1 MDTEKIKRF
10 VNDCIHNPLT
20 WKGKVV
26 NGFLVLLITFSI
38 AVIPV
43 HLLTDLA
50 WLQEELM
57 WFERFVVTI
66 FTIEYVLRIWS
77 AKLPFRYITSWWG
90 VIDLVAVLPFYLA
103 ELGIFEVAPEIFLL
117 LRVLRILKFCRSHDI
132 DEKNMKEHE
141 LERHGDFECIE
152 NEKVEKVVQKH
163 PIVFL
168 LGLLL
173 PLFFTTCGLL
183 TILLTRGGVI
193 GISVSVLLFAFAV
206 IFFIKAWLDYNY
218 DVIYITNFRVIVQ
231 DRQLFGAIKNDIAYE
246 SITNVVPNNLGI
258 ICWILRM
265 GNIHIETAAFQGT
278 LVFENAPNP
287 HFIVRHISNNRQRVL
302 LAREGRDAKESSMIK
317 HMQEEEK
324 KIEGLVEELEHR
336 KNS

>member
-1 MDTEKIKRF
+1 MNTEKIKNY
-10 VNDCIHNPLT
+10 VNDCLHNPRN
-20 WKGKVV
+20 WKGKTV
-26 NGFLVLLITFSI
+26 NGFLVLLIIFSI

-50 WLQEELM
+50 WLQEELIL
-57 WFERFVVTI
+57 FERFAVTV
-66 FTIEYVLRIWS
+66 FTIEYILRIWS
-77 AKLPFRYITSWWG
+77 AKLPVRYITSWWG

-103 ELGIFEVAPEIFLL
+103 EFSMIGSPEVFLL

-132 DEKNMKEHE
+132 DEKNIKEYE
-141 LERHGDFECIE
+141 LARHGDFECIE

-173 PLFFTTCGLL
+173 PLFFITCALL
-183 TILLTRGGVI
+183 TVLLTRGSNI
-193 GISVSVLLFAFAV
+193 GIAVAILLLVFAV

-231 DRQLFGAIKNDIAYE
+231 DRQLFGTIKNDIAYE
-246 SITNVVPNNLGI
+246 SITNVVPSNLGI

-265 GNIHIETAAFQGT
+265 GDIHIETAAYQGT
-278 LVFENAPNP
+278 LAFENAPNP

-302 LAREGRDAKESSMIK
+302 LARGGKGLSQTIK
-317 HMQEEEK
+317 HIEEREG
-324 KIEGLVEELEHR
+324 KIEHMVEEIEHR
-336 KNS
+336 NNP